1 MGLISQL
8 YSLRWLFAAILVAVY
23 VGHKIRTYNRLRA
36 FKGPVLC
43 GWTEAWHAWAIL
55 TFKSHLKY
63 DEVCR
68 KYGKHFL
75 PSHPSRFLSFTVF
88 FLTSVVIDHAAKF
101 AAWPELN
108 MKESPMLNPSS

>member
-23 VGHKIRTYNRLRA
+23 VGQKIRTYNRLRA

-68 KYGKHFL
+68 KYGEPSFL
-75 PSHPSRFLSFTVF
+75 PIR
-88 FLTSVVIDHAAKF
+88 
-101 AAWPELN
+101 
-108 MKESPMLNPSS
+108 